1 MENRL
6 VAERLKCIREAR
18 GITPSETAVF
28 ACLDRST
35 YYKYELGTAFPS
47 GPTLRLLSLFLGTSI
62 DYLCGKTD
70 DPSPDMALEPIEP
83 GCAGIVRDFAKLD
96 EEQKDVI
103 RGIIRIFRRE

>member
-18 GITPSETAVF
+18 GITPAETAAF

-70 DPSPDMALEPIEP
+70 DPTPDLLLEPVDP
-83 GCAGIVRDFAKLD
+83 DRLGIVRDISKLD
-96 EEQKDVI
+96 NEQADVI
-103 RGIIRIFRRE
+103 RGILKIFLRQ